1 MGGGS
6 KFNTLVK
13 AADYLM
19 HPKPPA
25 SAPGGRHGR
34 HGHRKG
40 HHKVR
45 RPAGC
50 LAFDLECGCFYFGG
64 CHVVNALTLHPSS
77 SLFFIFSF
85 FRQGK
90 HGRRMF
96 APDKFE
102 DPDVGVE
109 GDDFA
114 KARNFI
120 LAASKTV
127 VTDDSGVPLKFFDR
141 EKWGVTAHGL

>member
-1 MGGGS
+1 
-6 KFNTLVK
+6 
-13 AADYLM
+13 
-19 HPKPPA
+19 
-25 SAPGGRHGR
+25 
-34 HGHRKG
+34 
-40 HHKVR
+40 
-45 RPAGC
+45 
-50 LAFDLECGCFYFGG
+50 
-64 CHVVNALTLHPSS
+64 
-77 SLFFIFSF
+77 
-85 FRQGK
+85 
-90 HGRRMF
+90 MF

-141 EKWGVTAHGL
+141 EKWGVTAHGPRASADSYASIGSRSRKFSSASHVSSDAP